1 MADLGAYFGN
11 PNLQR
16 QVAKARALAE
26 KRDVNTLADPRTYA
40 AVQGLLGT
48 APDQM
53 GFSVL
58 HPDYEKIKKVA
69 DPAFALGLL
78 GQASPLLAP
87 LTKGLPVGASIK
99 NVGDDLLSYRGS
111 HKAPSPDFGAPLHD
125 LTGGGQM
132 YPADVYSAKATQF
145 YGTGYPKADKEAFD
159 LAKRVRGNPDAEVT
173 MYRAVPKDENIKT
186 INAGDW
192 VTLSKD
198 YAKTHGESVL
208 QGDYKIISQKVKAKE
223 LWTNAD
229 SIHEFGYQ
237 PQKKAT
243 APQQEALDTAQRNAA
258 LPIEEG
264 GLGLPKDNT
273 QMDRAKAMGF
283 DIDAFHGSK
292 DPSIMAFDPALVG
305 KSTSNV
311 FDKNIWATSSP
322 EVARGYSLDTKQF
335 DLLPQAQEIK
345 SKIADLSKK
354 YNAAYD
360 AGKFDEMDSLREQIN
375 FAQNESKDLYKSF
388 LSGDIASEGS
398 TIYPLMMRSSDLM
411 PYEAEGKNWMR
422 VNAKAIDEAKQ
433 QGYGGVQINN
443 VSDNTQASSGI
454 RSNTYATEN
463 PELIRSRFA
472 AFDPMRRNEADILAG
487 VLPLGLLADEE
498 QRKKIYELMPSLLG
512 E

>member
-1 MADLGAYFGN
+1 MADLGAFFGN

-16 QVAKARALAE
+16 QGARARALAE

-48 APDQM
+48 APDEM

-58 HPDYEKIKKVA
+58 HPDYQKIRQTA
-69 DPAFALGLL
+69 EPAYALGLL
-78 GQASPLLAP
+78 GQAAPVLAP

-99 NVGDDLLSYRGS
+99 NVGKFDITKRDASEIFGEGAQRFKYTDPKSGGSIDVLARPDGTASVLELQVPDKFRG
-111 HKAPSPDFGAPLHD
+111 KG
-125 LTGGGQM
+125 
-132 YPADVYSAKATQF
+132 
-145 YGTGYPKADKEAFD
+145 
-159 LAKRVRGNPDAEVT
+159 
-173 MYRAVPKDENIKT
+173 I
-186 INAGDW
+186 
-192 VTLSKD
+192 
-198 YAKTHGESVL
+198 GESLQKQVL
-208 QGDYKIISQKVKAKE
+208 QDFPDMQGQVSSKAAATTAYRLGRRPVDMPNATLKDVHKMIDEDSSVNLIS
-223 LWTNAD
+223 
-229 SIHEFGYQ
+229 
-237 PQKKAT
+237 PQMQERINPST
-243 APQQEALDTAQRNAA
+243 SYPRQEALDTAQRNAA

-273 QMDRAKAMGF
+273 VMDRAKAMGF

-305 KSTSNV
+305 KSTNNV
-311 FDKNIWATSSP
+311 FDNNIWSTSSP

-335 DLLPQAQEIK
+335 DLLPQTQEIK
-345 SKIADLSKK
+345 SKIQDLSKK
-354 YNAAYD
+354 YKVAYES
-360 AGKFDEMDSLREQIN
+360 GKFNEMDNLREQIN
-375 FAQNESKDLYKSF
+375 IAQNESKDLYKSF
-388 LSGDIASEGS
+388 LKGDIASEDS
-398 TIYPLMMRSSDLM
+398 TIYPLMMRSSDFM

-433 QGYGGVQINN
+433 QGYGGVQIKN
-443 VSDNTQASSGI
+443 VSDNTQASDGI

-498 QRKKIYELMPSLLG
+498 QRKKLYELMPSLLG
-512 E
+512 Q

>member
-1 MADLGAYFGN
+1 MAELRATPMVNPVMGLLADRLKKVQQFGAKPFGYENPPVEMLMNLLGVPAVQQTMERMAYGE
-11 PNLQR
+11 PLTTGSGMTTKPR
-16 QVAKARALAE
+16 AEAVEAAMTLLPASAGLAKA
-26 KRDVNTLADPRTYA
+26 
-40 AVQGLLGT
+40 
-48 APDQM
+48 
-53 GFSVL
+53 
-58 HPDYEKIKKVA
+58 
-69 DPAFALGLL
+69 
-78 GQASPLLAP
+78 
-87 LTKGLPVGASIK
+87 TKGLPVGASIK

-111 HKAPSPDFGAPLHD
+111 HKAPSPEFGAPLHD

-237 PQKKAT
+237 PQKKAI

-273 QMDRAKAMGF
+273 PEMRAAAMGYDVPAYHGTTVWEADDGRKLG
-283 DIDAFHGSK
+283 DIQAFNRLASTE
-292 DPSIMAFDPALVG
+292 IVG
-305 KSTSNV
+305 RK
-311 FDKNIWATSSP
+311 P
-322 EVARGYSLDTKQF
+322 SLDQVGVWAS
-335 DLLPQAQEIK
+335 DRPDELG
-345 SKIADLSKK
+345 
-354 YNAAYD
+354 
-360 AGKFDEMDSLREQIN
+360 AGM
-375 FAQNESKDLYKSF
+375 Y
-388 LSGDIASEGS
+388 SGSQGA
-398 TIYPLMMRSSDLM
+398 IYPLLLRMENPKTTSFEQMARTASNLSSGEPLGAGVVPRVSDVEPYRQMLKEQDFDSLM
-411 PYEAEGKNWMR
+411 IK
-422 VNAKAIDEAKQ
+422 AKQ
-433 QGYGGVQINN
+433 GSPYTEFADQTGYVLLEPSQ
-443 VSDNTQASSGI
+443 V
-454 RSNTYATEN
+454 
-463 PELIRSRFA
+463 RSRFA
-472 AFDPMRRNEADILAG
+472 AFDPKRRNEADILAG

-512 E
+512 Q